1 MQAGQPSQLSIANE
15 AMQRHAVRQRTNC
28 PVSNLSLQSGSKLP
42 SAGLGKSISVQTR
55 EWVGGMI
62 DASRRFPS
70 RDFGIAR
77 AIPTVC
83 PSKRRGARSRQL
95 PRLSGANA
103 SGNSF
108 EELECNAQDRVQRM
122 YDRSEH
128 VIPVP
133 NDDTYALLA
142 LDMDDG
148 KGLWI
153 FVEIDL
159 ACVVSRVPAHPQLYA
174 EFDHQEDCDSA
185 PAGVRSAD
193 DGMRS
198 IADGDSHDR
207 R

>member
-1 MQAGQPSQLSIANE
+1 MPRGDSHRATSELLVQYPLYVHRNGE
-15 AMQRHAVRQRTNC
+15 ALDR
-28 PVSNLSLQSGSKLP
+28 GS
-42 SAGLGKSISVQTR
+42 
-55 EWVGGMI
+55 
-62 DASRRFPS
+62 FP
-70 RDFGIAR
+70 DF
-77 AIPTVC
+77 P
-83 PSKRRGARSRQL
+83 GAD
-95 PRLSGANA
+95 A

-128 VIPVP
+128 VIPAP
-133 NDDTYALLA
+133 NDDTYAPLA

-159 ACVVSRVPAHPQLYA
+159 ARVVSRVPAHPQLYA
-174 EFDHQEDCDSA
+174 EFDHQADCDSV

-193 DGMRS
+193 DGACNPDPV
-198 IADGDSHDR
+198 ADGDSHDR